1 MFFIGLSSLSY
12 FIKISVKYMSV
23 RLLCSSNIKPIANWF
38 LLYTIELK
46 RILKASSDHKTI
58 LLLLAQLV
66 VNQFRWNLA
75 ICLLFAFQ
83 FPVLF
88 KNKKT
93 TPMRVQN
100 NSVNLKNLVTEK
112 LRILLLKN
120 RSFIFSSLIT

>member
-1 MFFIGLSSLSY
+1 
-12 FIKISVKYMSV
+12 MSV

-88 KNKKT
+88 KNKK
-93 TPMRVQN
+93 N
-100 NSVNLKNLVTEK
+100 NSNASTKQFRKSQKSRYRETSNLAAKKSL
-112 LRILLLKN
+112 
-120 RSFIFSSLIT
+120 FHIFEFDHLI